1 MSVFESIDKLAI
13 VDYAIEH
20 IDREVYA
27 FRPDGDLVYA
37 NRLAKAR
44 FHLPDDFSGVFI
56 WEINEDVT
64 PDSWPEKVRMLR
76 ETEGVVEDILYL
88 HQPDGSCH
96 ILKLMVH
103 IAIHS
108 SGDELIWIF
117 GQDIT
122 RDVENESK
130 IKELH
135 SIMNTVLDNIP
146 VCLFVKDIH
155 DDFRY
160 IYWNKAFE
168 RYSHIFRERA
178 IGKTDFEVFP
188 NRKDAERFRKDD
200 KRLLAIGKDC
210 EFFETY
216 EANNG
221 ELRTV
226 KTLKTLVC
234 GDNGRPCFLVGI
246 SWDMTDMKNTEQELI
261 KARVKA
267 EQSDKLKS
275 AFLANMSH
283 EIRTPLNAI
292 IGFTR
297 LIAESE
303 DMDERE
309 YYMNIVEDN
318 SELLTQLINDI
329 LDLSKIEA
337 GSLEFVYKPMNI
349 RELCLKILE
358 VHGSRMKEGV
368 KLIFDER
375 SENLFLS
382 ADGNRLF
389 QVVSNLI
396 INASKFTT
404 KGYIRFGYTL
414 VGEYVE
420 FYVEDTGCGI
430 PEDKVSTIFDRF
442 TKLNTF
448 VQGSGLGLAICK
460 MLVEKMGGDIS
471 VQSEENEG
479 SIFKF
484 TIPYQEIAMETGTND
499 MENKE
504 TKESVN
510 AGRTILVA
518 EDVESNYL
526 LLKAIIGKI
535 YTLVHAWDGQQ
546 AIDMFNETKP
556 DLILMDI
563 KMPVMDGLAATR
575 AIRAEAKDIPII
587 ALTAFAFDD
596 DRVKALEAG
605 CNDYLTKPLSAI
617 LLKETIAKYLK

>member
-1 MSVFESIDKLAI
+1 MGNFKPSGEFTLVN
-13 VDYAIEH
+13 YAIDH
-20 IDREVYA
+20 VDREIYA
-27 FRPDGDLVYA
+27 FRSDGLLVFA
-37 NRLAKAR
+37 NRGAR
-44 FHLPDDFSGVFI
+44 MRFYLPDDYTDVYI
-56 WEINEDVT
+56 WDINKEVT
-64 PDSWPEKVRMLR
+64 PDNWQDKVQILR
-76 ETEGVVEDILYL
+76 DMKGEVEDHLHLY
-88 HQPDGSCH
+88 QPDGSCH
-96 ILKLMVH
+96 ILKLLVH
-103 IAIHS
+103 IATS
-108 SGDELIWIF
+108 PDGDELVWILAK
-117 GQDIT
+117 DIT
-122 RDVENESK
+122 QNVKNENK

-146 VCLFVKDIH
+146 VYLFVKDIV

-160 IYWNKAFE
+160 IYWNKTFE
-168 RYSHIFRERA
+168 QYSHIPRGRA

-188 NRKDAERFRKDD
+188 SRKDAERFRKDD

-210 EFFETY
+210 EFLETY
-216 EANNG
+216 AADNG
-221 ELRTV
+221 ETRTV
-226 KTLKTLVC
+226 KTLKTLVRDDK
-234 GDNGRPCFLVGI
+234 GVPHFLVGV
-246 SWDMTDMKNTEQELI
+246 SWDITDMKNTEQELI
-261 KARVKA
+261 KARMKA
-267 EQSDKLKS
+267 EQSDRLKS

-297 LIAESE
+297 LVAESE
-303 DMDERE
+303 DPNERE
-309 YYMNIVEDN
+309 YYMNIVESN

-337 GSLEFVYKPMNI
+337 GSLEFVYRPLEI
-349 RELCLKILE
+349 RDLCLKIQE
-358 VHGSRMKEGV
+358 VHELRMKEGV
-368 KLIFDER
+368 KLIFDDRGET
-375 SENLFLS
+375 LHVL

-389 QVVSNLI
+389 QVISNLI
-396 INASKFTT
+396 TNASKFTP
-404 KGYIRFGYTL
+404 KGHIRFGYN
-414 VGEYVE
+414 VMDEYVE
-420 FYVEDTGCGI
+420 FYVEDSGCGI

-448 VQGSGLGLAICK
+448 AQGSGLGLAICK

-471 VQSEENEG
+471 VKSEEDKG

-484 TIPYQEIAMETGTND
+484 TIPYQEIAIETGMND
-499 MENKE
+499 MENNE
-504 TKESVN
+504 TKESVT
-510 AGRTILVA
+510 AGKTILVA

-546 AIDMFNETKP
+546 AVDMFNESKP

-575 AIRAEAKDIPII
+575 VIRGESKEIPII

-605 CNDYLTKPLSAI
+605 CNDYLIKPLSAS